1 MSAYSL
7 IDYCFFLILT
17 NLIYGKLYLMAASIC
32 TFLTTPEVEY
42 LLYIVYSIFFIGL
55 FPAQCK
61 ICSVA
66 LLGIKLK
73 MKSGLSDS

>member
-1 MSAYSL
+1 MKYV
-7 IDYCFFLILT
+7 F
-17 NLIYGKLYLMAASIC
+17 
-32 TFLTTPEVEY
+32 
-42 LLYIVYSIFFIGL
+42 IFFGF

>member
-55 FPAQCK
+55 F
-61 ICSVA
+61 S
-66 LLGIKLK
+66 
-73 MKSGLSDS
+73 LSFLEFYFWYNLWEILNGY